1 MSSTSTSERT
11 AGSTSLAQGLTAR
24 EAAERLLQSPDD
36 YATPDAL
43 QALAAQVSIAPMG
56 GLLTDRTVFYSGS
69 IQNENPKLD
78 AWTLATSIQKQ
89 DAGVLIIDTT
99 ERGVFL
105 ASKQFKKAVLRAFA
119 SEGFVDFSD
128 VAKRRDSHANQFL
141 FDATQG
147 VWAQA
152 SRSFAESASG
162 HITTLTSQ
170 APDNRTFALVELP
183 TLLANPKV
191 HSVNGVSKQV
201 LQELANGPDS
211 LKGVLKA
218 VAETSRQKLLESAV
232 VRSAEGMIV
241 GVDTTTLLNVP
252 PRRGKPAPQLGTP
265 QAIQAGQVNDSVLDG
280 LKQAERTVKRRWLK
294 RHLAI

>member
-1 MSSTSTSERT
+1 M
-11 AGSTSLAQGLTAR
+11 AQELTAR

-43 QALAAQVSIAPMG
+43 QALAAQVSMAPMG
-56 GLLTDRTVFYSGS
+56 ELQTDRTVFYSGA

-119 SEGFVDFSD
+119 HEGFVDFSD
-128 VAKRRDSHANQFL
+128 VVQQRNSHANQFL
-141 FDATQG
+141 FDATEG

-152 SRSFAESASG
+152 SRSFAASASG

-191 HSVNGVSKQV
+191 HSVNGVNKLV
-201 LQELANGPDS
+201 LQELANGPDG
-211 LKGVLKA
+211 LKALLKA
-218 VAETSRQKLLESAV
+218 VAETSRQKLCESAV
-232 VRSAEGMIV
+232 VRNAEGMIV

-252 PRRGKPAPQLGTP
+252 SVRGKPDTSIGKL
-265 QAIQAGQVNDSVLDG
+265 QAIQAGQVNNSVIDD
-280 LKQAERTVKRRWLK
+280 LKQAEHSAKRRWLK
-294 RHLAI
+294 RHLAICAA